1 MLGYT
6 AGYMSESMRM
16 SRSRRKTAVTPELI
30 GSIAFKLRLTT
41 ITPAVAQALA
51 PNVERLNDA
60 ALAAVDET
68 DFNDEPA
75 RFTSVLAQLKSP
87 SSRR

>member
-6 AGYMSESMRM
+6 AGYISEGMRM

-30 GSIAFKLRLTT
+30 ESIAFKLRRTR
-41 ITPAVAQALA
+41 IIPARARALA
-51 PNVERLNDA
+51 PGVESLNEA
-60 ALAAVDET
+60 ALAAADDT

-75 RFTSVLAQLKSP
+75 RFTSVLVELKS
-87 SSRR
+87 RGNER